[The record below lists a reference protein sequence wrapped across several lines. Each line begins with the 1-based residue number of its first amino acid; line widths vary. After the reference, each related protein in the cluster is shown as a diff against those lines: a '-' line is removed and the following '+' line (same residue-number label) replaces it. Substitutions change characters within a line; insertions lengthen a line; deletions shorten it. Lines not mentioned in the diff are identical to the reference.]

1 MNDLKLNGND
11 IELNGQKVARVFHV
25 VGTLRDQLEKAINE
39 INTAPEG
46 INKIYQN
53 AYRDGWQDGYN
64 KGHDDG
70 LSDAKIL
77 N

>member
-11 IELNGQKVARVFHV
+11 IELNGHKVARVFHV
-25 VGTLRDQLEKAINE
+25 VGTLREQLEKAINDIDTTPKGMNE
-39 INTAPEG
+39 
-46 INKIYQN
+46 IYQN

>member
-1 MNDLKLNGND
+1 MNDLRLKGND

-25 VGTLRDQLEKAINE
+25 AGTLREQLEKAIND
-39 INTAPEG
+39 IGKSPEEM
-46 INKIYQN
+46 NKIHHN

-70 LSDAKIL
+70 LSDAKSL